1 MSTIYQ
7 QQGSAAVNG
16 ELWGERARD
25 WAELQ
30 EGERRPDFDEC
41 IRRTRIGAGTEVLDL
56 GCGAGRFCRLAART
70 GASVSGIDAAAGMV
84 EIARERVP
92 DGHFEVGDIQFLPYE
107 DRSFDVV
114 TGFHSLPFAADPLAA
129 LREAARVAKPAGS
142 LFIVVFGREER
153 NELAA
158 VLGAIRSLL
167 PAARSGAPGPTA
179 LSGPGVLDDLLAS
192 IGVRTVVYGV
202 LEKAYEYPDLDTA
215 LRAIRSA
222 GMTLL
227 AERTAGEA
235 AVNDAIARGLAPY
248 RTHGGMYRLEVE
260 SRYIHATRK

>member
-16 ELWGERARD
+16 ALWGERARD

-41 IRRTRIGAGTEVLDL
+41 IRRTRIGAGAEVLDL
-56 GCGAGRFCRLAART
+56 GCGAGRFCRLAANA
-70 GASVSGIDAAAGMV
+70 GAPVTGIDAAAGMV

-92 DGHFEVGDIQFLPYE
+92 DGRFDVADIQFLPYE

-114 TGFHSLPFAADPLAA
+114 AAFHSLPFAADPRAA
-129 LREAARVAKPAGS
+129 LREAARVAKPGGL

-158 VLGAIRSLL
+158 VLGAMRSLL
-167 PAARSGAPGPTA
+167 PAARPWRSRSDSA
-179 LSGPGVLDDLLAS
+179 LRPRGYSTIFSLPSASGPLKRELSRNPTSTPTSTRRCA
-192 IGVRTVVYGV
+192 
-202 LEKAYEYPDLDTA
+202 P
-215 LRAIRSA
+215 SA
-222 GMTLL
+222 RP
-227 AERTAGEA
+227 A
-235 AVNDAIARGLAPY
+235 
-248 RTHGGMYRLEVE
+248 
-260 SRYIHATRK
+260 